1 LLKAVLPDHT
11 QSQIIGGSLVR
22 RSWALGFALLIGLQL
37 SACATIYTDASDAN
51 KVTFLNSTN
60 ESRADL
66 QSKAQAYCI
75 QYGKKAFYRETD
87 SGVVT
92 VFDCR
97 P

>member
-1 LLKAVLPDHT
+1 MPMT
-11 QSQIIGGSLVR
+11 QIGSSLVR
-22 RSWALGFALLIGLQL
+22 RPLRLGLALLIGFQL

-66 QSKAQAYCI
+66 QSKAQAYCM
-75 QYGKKAFYRETD
+75 QYGKKAVYRETD
-87 SGVVT
+87 GGVVT

>member
-1 LLKAVLPDHT
+1 MRMPHRV
-11 QSQIIGGSLVR
+11 QITVIGISTAR
-22 RSWALGFALLIGLQL
+22 RFFKLGIALLIGFQL

-66 QSKAQAYCI
+66 QSKAQAYCM

-87 SGVVT
+87 GGVVT

>member
-1 LLKAVLPDHT
+1 MRITAIGMSTVRPLLN
-11 QSQIIGGSLVR
+11 
-22 RSWALGFALLIGLQL
+22 LGMALLIGLQL
-37 SACATIYTDASDAN
+37 SACATIYTDASDSN

-66 QSKAQAYCI
+66 QSKAQAYCM
-75 QYGKKAFYRETD
+75 QYGKNAIYRETD
-87 SGVVT
+87 GGVVT

>member
-1 LLKAVLPDHT
+1 MLRPMRITL
-11 QSQIIGGSLVR
+11 IGMSTVR
-22 RSWALGFALLIGLQL
+22 RFFNFGIALLIGFQL
-37 SACATIYTDASDAN
+37 SACATIYTDASDSN

-66 QSKAQAYCI
+66 QSKAQAYCM
-75 QYGKKAFYRETD
+75 QYGKKAVYRDTD
-87 SGVVT
+87 GGVVT

>member
-1 LLKAVLPDHT
+1 MPMTL
-11 QSQIIGGSLVR
+11 IGNSLVR
-22 RSWALGFALLIGLQL
+22 RPLRLGLALLIGFQL
-37 SACATIYTDASDAN
+37 SACATIYTDESDAN

-66 QSKAQAYCI
+66 QSKAQAYCM
-75 QYGKKAFYRETD
+75 QYGKKAVYRETD
-87 SGVVT
+87 GGVVT

>member
-1 LLKAVLPDHT
+1 MQISAIGMSTVRPLLK
-11 QSQIIGGSLVR
+11 
-22 RSWALGFALLIGLQL
+22 LGTALLIGFQL

-66 QSKAQAYCI
+66 QSKAQAYCM
-75 QYGKKAFYRETD
+75 QYGKKAIYRETD
-87 SGVVT
+87 GGVVT

>member
-1 LLKAVLPDHT
+1 VPHRV
-11 QSQIIGGSLVR
+11 QITVIGMSAAR
-22 RSWALGFALLIGLQL
+22 RFFNLGIALLIGFQL

-66 QSKAQAYCI
+66 QSKAQAYCM
-75 QYGKKAFYRETD
+75 QYGKKALYRETD
-87 SGVVT
+87 GGVVT
-92 VFDCR
+92 IFDCR

>member
-1 LLKAVLPDHT
+1 V
-11 QSQIIGGSLVR
+11 QITWIGIKTVR
-22 RSWALGFALLIGLQL
+22 RFFNLGMALLIGFQL

-66 QSKAQAYCI
+66 QSKAQAYCM
-75 QYGKKAFYRETD
+75 QYGKKAAYRETD
-87 SGVVT
+87 DGVVT
-92 VFDCR
+92 IFDCR

>member
-1 LLKAVLPDHT
+1 MMRYTSKSAV
-11 QSQIIGGSLVR
+11 
-22 RSWALGFALLIGLQL
+22 AALLCSQL
-37 SACATIYTDASDAN
+37 VACATIYTDASDAN
-51 KVTFLNSTN
+51 HVTFLNSTN

-66 QSKAQAYCI
+66 QAKAQAYCM
-75 QYGKKAFYRETD
+75 QYGKKAIYRETD

>member
-1 LLKAVLPDHT
+1 MPMTL
-11 QSQIIGGSLVR
+11 IGNSLVR
-22 RSWALGFALLIGLQL
+22 RPLRLGLALLIGFQL

-66 QSKAQAYCI
+66 QSKAQAYCM
-75 QYGKKAFYRETD
+75 QYGKKAVYREAD
-87 SGVVT
+87 GGVVT

>member
-1 LLKAVLPDHT
+1 MPMTL
-11 QSQIIGGSLVR
+11 IGISLVR
-22 RSWALGFALLIGLQL
+22 RPLRLGLALLIGFQL

-66 QSKAQAYCI
+66 QNKAQAYCM

-92 VFDCR
+92 IFDCR

>member
-1 LLKAVLPDHT
+1 MQVPH
-11 QSQIIGGSLVR
+11 LVR
-22 RSWALGFALLIGLQL
+22 ISLLGMSTVRRFINLGIALLIGLQL

-66 QSKAQAYCI
+66 QSKAQAYCM
-75 QYGKKAFYRETD
+75 QYGKKAVYRETD

>member
-1 LLKAVLPDHT
+1 MQVPH
-11 QSQIIGGSLVR
+11 LVR
-22 RSWALGFALLIGLQL
+22 ITLIGMSTVRHFLNVGIALLIGLQL

-66 QSKAQAYCI
+66 QSKAQAYCM
-75 QYGKKAFYRETD
+75 QYGKKAVYRETD
-87 SGVVT
+87 GGVVT

>member
-1 LLKAVLPDHT
+1 MRISVFSMSA
-11 QSQIIGGSLVR
+11 VR
-22 RSWALGFALLIGLQL
+22 RFLNLGMALLIGLQL
-37 SACATIYTDASDAN
+37 SACATIYTDASDSS

-66 QSKAQAYCI
+66 QSKAQAYCM
-75 QYGKKAFYRETD
+75 QYGKKAIYRETEG
-87 SGVVT
+87 GVVT

>member
-1 LLKAVLPDHT
+1 MPHRVQITVIGISTARRFLK
-11 QSQIIGGSLVR
+11 
-22 RSWALGFALLIGLQL
+22 LGIALLIGFQL
-37 SACATIYTDASDAN
+37 SACATVYTDASDAN
-51 KVTFLNSTN
+51 KVTFFNFTN

-66 QSKAQAYCI
+66 QSKAQAYCM

-87 SGVVT
+87 GGVVT

>member
-1 LLKAVLPDHT
+1 VQVPH
-11 QSQIIGGSLVR
+11 LVR
-22 RSWALGFALLIGLQL
+22 ITLIGMSTVRRFLNLGIALLIGLQL

-60 ESRADL
+60 ESRTDL
-66 QSKAQAYCI
+66 QSKAQAYCM
-75 QYGKKAFYRETD
+75 QYGKKAVYRETD

>member
-1 LLKAVLPDHT
+1 MQVPH
-11 QSQIIGGSLVR
+11 LVR
-22 RSWALGFALLIGLQL
+22 ITLIGMSTVRRFLNLGMALLISLQL
-37 SACATIYTDASDAN
+37 SACATIYTDASDSN

-66 QSKAQAYCI
+66 QSKAQAYCM
-75 QYGKKAFYRETD
+75 QYGKKAIYRETD
-87 SGVVT
+87 GGVVT

>member
-1 LLKAVLPDHT
+1 MRITVISVSA
-11 QSQIIGGSLVR
+11 VR
-22 RSWALGFALLIGLQL
+22 RFFNLGIALLIGLQL
-37 SACATIYTDASDAN
+37 SACATIYTDASDSN

-66 QSKAQAYCI
+66 QSKAQAYCM
-75 QYGKKAFYRETD
+75 QYGKKAIYRETD
-87 SGVVT
+87 GSVVT

>member
-1 LLKAVLPDHT
+1 VQVPH
-11 QSQIIGGSLVR
+11 LVR
-22 RSWALGFALLIGLQL
+22 ITLIGISTVRRFFNVGIALLIGLQL

-66 QSKAQAYCI
+66 QSKAQAYCM
-75 QYGKKAFYRETD
+75 QYGKKAVYRETD
-87 SGVVT
+87 GGVVT

>member
-1 LLKAVLPDHT
+1 MRISAIGMSTVRPLLK
-11 QSQIIGGSLVR
+11 
-22 RSWALGFALLIGLQL
+22 LGTALLIGFQL
-37 SACATIYTDASDAN
+37 LACATIYTDASDAN

-66 QSKAQAYCI
+66 QSKAQAYCM
-75 QYGKKAFYRETD
+75 QYGKKAIYRETD
-87 SGVVT
+87 GGVVT

>member
-1 LLKAVLPDHT
+1 V
-11 QSQIIGGSLVR
+11 QITPIGMSTVR
-22 RSWALGFALLIGLQL
+22 RYFNFGIALLIGLQL
-37 SACATIYTDASDAN
+37 SACATIYTDASDSN

-66 QSKAQAYCI
+66 QSKAQAYCM
-75 QYGKKAFYRETD
+75 QYGKKAIYRETD
-87 SGVVT
+87 GGVVT

>member
-1 LLKAVLPDHT
+1 VPHPV
-11 QSQIIGGSLVR
+11 QITLIGMSTVR
-22 RSWALGFALLIGLQL
+22 RCLNLGMALLIGLQL

-66 QSKAQAYCI
+66 QSKANAYCM
-75 QYGKKAFYRETD
+75 QYGKKAVYRD
-87 SGVVT
+87 ADGGVVT

>member
-1 LLKAVLPDHT
+1 MQVPH
-11 QSQIIGGSLVR
+11 LVR
-22 RSWALGFALLIGLQL
+22 ISLLGMSTVRRFINLGIALLIGFQL

-66 QSKAQAYCI
+66 QSKAQAYCM
-75 QYGKKAFYRETD
+75 QYGKKAVYRETD
-87 SGVVT
+87 GGVVT

>member
-1 LLKAVLPDHT
+1 VQVPHLV
-11 QSQIIGGSLVR
+11 QITLIGTSTVR
-22 RSWALGFALLIGLQL
+22 RFLNLGIALLIGLQL

-66 QSKAQAYCI
+66 QSKAQAYCM
-75 QYGKKAFYRETD
+75 QYGKKAVYRETD

-92 VFDCR
+92 IFDCR

>member
-11 QSQIIGGSLVR
+11 QSQTIGGSLVR
-22 RSWALGFALLIGLQL
+22 RSWVLGFALLISLQL

-66 QSKAQAYCI
+66 QSKAQAYCM

>member
-1 LLKAVLPDHT
+1 MPMTLFG
-11 QSQIIGGSLVR
+11 ISLVR
-22 RSWALGFALLIGLQL
+22 RPLRLGLALLIGFQL

-66 QSKAQAYCI
+66 QSKAQAYCM
-75 QYGKKAFYRETD
+75 QYGKKAVYRETD
-87 SGVVT
+87 GGVVT

>member
-1 LLKAVLPDHT
+1 M
-11 QSQIIGGSLVR
+11 QISVIGMSTVR
-22 RSWALGFALLIGLQL
+22 RLLHFGIALLIGFQL
-37 SACATIYTDASDAN
+37 SACATIYTDASDSN

-66 QSKAQAYCI
+66 QSKAQAYCM
-75 QYGKKAFYRETD
+75 QYGKKAIYRETD
-87 SGVVT
+87 GGVVT

>member
-1 LLKAVLPDHT
+1 MPMTL
-11 QSQIIGGSLVR
+11 IGIGLMR
-22 RSWALGFALLIGLQL
+22 RPLRLGLALLIGFQL

-66 QSKAQAYCI
+66 QSKAQAYCM
-75 QYGKKAFYRETD
+75 QYGKKAVYRETD
-87 SGVVT
+87 GGVVT
-92 VFDCR
+92 IFDCR

>member
-1 LLKAVLPDHT
+1 VQVPH
-11 QSQIIGGSLVR
+11 LVR
-22 RSWALGFALLIGLQL
+22 ITLIGISTVRRFFNVGIALLIGLQL

-66 QSKAQAYCI
+66 QSKAQAYCM
-75 QYGKKAFYRETD
+75 QYGKKAVYRETD

-92 VFDCR
+92 IFDCR

>member
-1 LLKAVLPDHT
+1 LLKEAVPDHA
-11 QSQIIGGSLVR
+11 QSQAIGYSVVR
-22 RSWALGFALLIGLQL
+22 RSWILLYVLLIGLQL

-66 QSKAQAYCI
+66 QSKAQAYCM